1 MWLICILP
9 EFLGW
14 LKSGMLK
21 TYSRILRMIRLL
33 KIRLPFSVYVWKF
46 SCSCFSDCAYGEQL
60 RSWRWTWRWELC
72 LFLEY
77 FVSVLKTQKELSL
90 ACHLYVVTITTPS
103 PDPEGLKKKWMT
115 SLKMYLG
122 ISNGTC
128 CNIFQGSKKYATRQ
142 WPANNR
148 TWGLSLITSRSKRCA
163 SRQWEWIHG
172 GWNLFLI
179 AGKHTKCVMRQW
191 PTMMLCSWI
200 KEWFLLIPMGYYFV
214 CLRYC
219 SLLFLIV
226 LKLKKCVKM
235 PLKKSMGIGVCCWS
249 L

>member
-1 MWLICILP
+1 MNLKMRVMPFFRIFCIC
-9 EFLGW
+9 FKDTKRTVLG
-14 LKSGMLK
+14 M
-21 TYSRILRMIRLL
+21 
-33 KIRLPFSVYVWKF
+33 PFVR
-46 SCSCFSDCAYGEQL
+46 CN
-60 RSWRWTWRWELC
+60 
-72 LFLEY
+72 
-77 FVSVLKTQKELSL
+77 
-90 ACHLYVVTITTPS
+90 HHHTITRPR
-103 PDPEGLKKKWMT
+103 GFKKKWMT

-148 TWGLSLITSRSKRCA
+148 TSGLSLITSRSKRCA
-163 SRQWEWIHG
+163 SRQWAWIHG

-179 AGKHTKCVMRQW
+179 TGKHTKCVMRQW
-191 PTMMLCSWI
+191 PTMTLCSWI